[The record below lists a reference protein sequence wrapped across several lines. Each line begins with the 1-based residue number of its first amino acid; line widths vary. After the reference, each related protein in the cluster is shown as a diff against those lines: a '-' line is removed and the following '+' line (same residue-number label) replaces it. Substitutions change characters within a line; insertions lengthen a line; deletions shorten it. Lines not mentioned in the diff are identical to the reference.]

1 MVEGL
6 KRVERGVDK
15 TASELAIAR
24 LRQDID
30 ELTKRYRFLEGQ
42 SHAGTIVYGV
52 TAIAVTGA
60 LMYGA
65 LSGGAS
71 LGSGFWIFFVF
82 LLVGIGMVW
91 SGISDSTSESREKA
105 EINARIGTL
114 RSEIEKHERIVKM

>member
-1 MVEGL
+1 
-6 KRVERGVDK
+6 
-15 TASELAIAR
+15 
-24 LRQDID
+24 
-30 ELTKRYRFLEGQ
+30 
-42 SHAGTIVYGV
+42 
-52 TAIAVTGA
+52 
-60 LMYGA
+60 MYGA